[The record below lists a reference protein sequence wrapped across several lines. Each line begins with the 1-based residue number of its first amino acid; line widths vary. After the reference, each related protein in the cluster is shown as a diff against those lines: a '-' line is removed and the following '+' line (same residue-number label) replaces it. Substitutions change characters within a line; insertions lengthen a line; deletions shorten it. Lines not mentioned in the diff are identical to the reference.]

1 MPFQFFS
8 HKLARCEK
16 GRLVSRIDSLHLDT
30 LSLQPLKVGRKSHEG
45 RINVW
50 ATDST

>member
-1 MPFQFFS
+1 MPFQLFS

-16 GRLVSRIDSLHLDT
+16 GRLMCGIDSLHLDA
-30 LSLQPLKVGRKSHEG
+30 LPLQPLKVGRKRQEG